1 MEKTYDKNKELLK
14 RCAAGDKDAENQL
27 LSDNFGLIKSISLKF
42 TGRGTELEDIMQIA
56 SIGMIKAIRG
66 FDEKYGCAFS
76 TYAVPL
82 ITGEIRRFLRDDG
95 LIKVG
100 RDIKKNSY
108 ALLKAK
114 QEYLL
119 KTGLEP
125 SLSTLCEICSLSPED
140 ALLALNATTPAISLQ
155 EKISEDSEKEIGEFF
170 KETDSIFDCVER
182 VALSEA
188 IKKLP
193 EDERKL
199 LSLRYF
205 KGLTQSKTAQ
215 ILGITQVKVSRL
227 EKKIIDKLR
236 LDFL

>member
-14 RCAAGDKDAENQL
+14 RCAKGDKDAENQL

-42 TGRGTELEDIMQIA
+42 MGRGAELEDIMQIA
-56 SIGMIKAIRG
+56 CIGMIKAIRG

-100 RDIKKNSY
+100 RDIKKNAY
-108 ALLKAK
+108 ALSKAK
-114 QEYLL
+114 QDYLL
-119 KTGLEP
+119 KEGAEP
-125 SLSTLCEICSLSPED
+125 SIQTLCEICNLSLED
-140 ALLALNATTPAISLQ
+140 ALLALNAVSPTVSLQ
-155 EKISEDSEKEIGEFF
+155 EKIGDDSQKEIGDFF
-170 KETDSIFDCVER
+170 KENDVIFDCVER
-182 VALSEA
+182 VALSQA

-193 EDERKL
+193 QDERKL
-199 LSLRYF
+199 LTLRYF

>member
-14 RCAAGDKDAENQL
+14 RCAKGDKDAENQL

-42 TGRGTELEDIMQIA
+42 MGRGAELEDIMQIA
-56 SIGMIKAIRG
+56 CIGMIKAIRG

-100 RDIKKNSY
+100 RDIKKNAY
-108 ALLKAK
+108 ALSKAK
-114 QEYLL
+114 QDYLL
-119 KTGLEP
+119 KEGAEP
-125 SLSTLCEICSLSPED
+125 SIQTLSEICNLSLED
-140 ALLALNATTPAISLQ
+140 ALLALNAVSPTVSLQ
-155 EKISEDSEKEIGEFF
+155 EKIGDDSQKEIGDFF
-170 KETDSIFDCVER
+170 KENDVIFDCVER
-182 VALSEA
+182 VALSQA

-193 EDERKL
+193 QDERKL
-199 LSLRYF
+199 LTLRYF